1 MYLSKRFNIYDVLLG
16 IFIILQFFGLYGGTF
31 QPIRIYAI
39 LLFPFIILNKHILI
53 VGSKIRLVIVFTVFT
68 IFYSFVSLFWIRNFE
83 EGFNTNFF
91 LLLNLLT
98 FFEFLFL
105 GYLAKDSYYS
115 IWKGWFFFILLTL
128 PIAYVELIFDKH
140 LSVSFVESQT
150 AIGATGVFKR
160 FASVTFGNYNLYNF
174 ILAIA
179 FPILSSI
186 YFTDK
191 YKRGFLLKYLLVFV
205 LFSIFLIVISN
216 GSRGALLSLLL
227 SLTIFF
233 LYYLKKNIQKT
244 ITLLKIFTAS
254 IIIISGS
261 IYYIVNSDFFFY
273 ILFRLQSKGYE
284 DNTRTDLFIAGYE
297 MLRDSYFFGV
307 GGGNF
312 MDNLNATSYRGNPL
326 PPHNVFAEIF
336 SQYGI
341 VVFVLFLSILFII
354 YNKYYNRTIEIK
366 YILVVSI
373 VTLIINF
380 MIQSSYLLTSYM
392 WVYFGSLYCFS
403 QFNVK
408 NIDENVL

>member
-1 MYLSKRFNIYDVLLG
+1 MFAS
-16 IFIILQFFGLYGGTF
+16 
-31 QPIRIYAI
+31 
-39 LLFPFIILNKHILI
+39 
-53 VGSKIRLVIVFTVFT
+53 FTA
-68 IFYSFVSLFWIRNFE
+68 FYSFLCLFWSKNFE
-83 EGFNTNFF
+83 DGFNSSLF

-128 PIAYVELIFDKH
+128 PIAYIELIFDKH

-174 ILAIA
+174 ILAIG
-179 FPILSSI
+179 FPVLSSI
-186 YFTDK
+186 YFNEK
-191 YKRGFLLKYLLVFV
+191 YKRGFLLKYTLVFV
-205 LFSIFLIVISN
+205 LFSTFLIVISN

-227 SLTIFF
+227 SLIIFF
-233 LYYLKKNIQKT
+233 LYYLKKNIKKT
-244 ITLLKIFTAS
+244 ITLLKIIVITMVV
-254 IIIISGS
+254 ISGS
-261 IYYIVNSDFFFY
+261 VYYIVNSDFFFY

-284 DNTRTDLFIAGYE
+284 DNTRSDLFVAGFE

-312 MDNLNATSYRGNPL
+312 MDNLNSTSYKGNPL

-341 VVFVLFLSILFII
+341 VVFLLFLSILFII
-354 YNKYYNRTIEIK
+354 YNKFYNRTIEVK
-366 YILVVSI
+366 YILVVSLVTMI
-373 VTLIINF
+373 VNF

-392 WVYFGSLYCFS
+392 WIYFGSLYCFS

-408 NIDENVL
+408 NIGENV